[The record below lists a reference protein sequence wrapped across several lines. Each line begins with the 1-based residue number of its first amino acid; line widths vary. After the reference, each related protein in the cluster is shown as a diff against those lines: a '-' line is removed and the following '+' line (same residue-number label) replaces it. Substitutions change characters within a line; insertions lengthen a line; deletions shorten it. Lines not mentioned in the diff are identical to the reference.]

1 MTMGYYDF
9 VKFKKYGERIQKNLI
24 PISTKIPIVVL
35 PAREFYLWI
44 CELTGKIPSLD
55 VFSFRGFVLE
65 NTNIVDVFYCYDIFT
80 DQPNTRLPVEINNT
94 GILFSSISEAILF
107 KLSYSKPDVGL
118 MVDLL

>member
-24 PISTKIPIVVL
+24 HISTKIPIVVL

-55 VFSFRGFVLE
+55 VVSFRGFVLE

-80 DQPNTRLPVEINNT
+80 DHPHTRLPVEINNT